1 MTTLPV
7 DTLWTQRTDLGALL
21 AALGPGQARYVG
33 GAVRDTLLGLAVKD
47 IDVATPLEPREVMR
61 RLKAH
66 AIKVVPT
73 GIDHG
78 TVTALLAGGPVEI
91 TTLRHDVSTDGRRA
105 TVAFA
110 QDGQDDAARRDFTIN
125 ALYADPVTLEIFDY
139 FGGNADI
146 AARRVRFIGDARQ
159 RIREDHLRI
168 LRYFRFQAR
177 FGSQPADL
185 EAEHA
190 CADLAGT
197 LKGLSRERVG
207 MEMIN
212 LLGLPDPAPTVAR
225 MAELGVLAQVLP
237 EADVAGLAA
246 LVMGEVQQGV
256 APDPVRRLAALLPP
270 DPALAEQIAARFR
283 LSGAQK
289 KRLALAAGRNQFL
302 PGTGRGTSEAVG
314 GAQTDSLDP
323 SALDK
328 PHVPLHHPADGPS
341 PCAGEEQTARALAY
355 RLGRTAALD
364 RLLLTRRSIAPLD
377 GWEIPTFP
385 LKGGQIVAR
394 GVKAGPEVAR
404 VLKAVEARWV
414 EEGFPGEGRVW
425 MILGEDLA
433 AGHF

>member
-1 MTTLPV
+1 MLPAAQWTT
-7 DTLWTQRTDLGALL
+7 RADLAALL

-33 GAVRDTLLGLAVKD
+33 GAVRDTLLGIAVKD
-47 IDVATPLEPREVMR
+47 IDLATPLEPREVMR

-66 AIKVVPT
+66 AIQVVPT

-110 QDGQDDAARRDFTIN
+110 QDWQDDAARRDFTIN

-139 FGGNADI
+139 FGGMEDI
-146 AARRVRFIGDARQ
+146 AARRVRFIGDARE

-185 EAEHA
+185 EAENS
-190 CADLAGT
+190 CSDLAAT

-212 LLGLPDPAPTVAR
+212 LLGLADPAPTVAR
-225 MAELGVLAQVLP
+225 MDQLGVLAQVLP
-237 EADVAGLAA
+237 EADVAALAA
-246 LVMGEVQQGV
+246 LVAEEVRQTV
-256 APDPVRRLAALLPP
+256 EPDAVRRLAALLPP
-270 DPALAEQIAARFR
+270 DPTLAEQVAARFR

-289 KRLALAAGRNQFL
+289 KRLALAAGRNPIKPSPLQ
-302 PGTGRGTSEAVG
+302 GRGLGE
-314 GAQTDSLDP
+314 GARTATAD
-323 SALDK
+323 AA
-328 PHVPLHHPADGPS
+328 VPLS
-341 PCAGEEQTARALAY
+341 PTLSPGGEREQDPRALAY

-364 RLLLTRRSIAPLD
+364 RLLLTGQSIAPLD

-404 VLKAVEARWV
+404 VLKAVETRWV
-414 EEGFPGEGRVW
+414 SEKFPDQRRVW
-425 MILGEDLA
+425 EILETYLVS
-433 AGHF
+433 